1 MKIRSVFLSLTIGI
15 ILSVPLSAN
24 ELNLSEFE
32 KNLENANKID
42 NIKVGSP
49 EGILLESLN
58 EIAETIRD
66 KQLSIKELEAT
77 LTLLDST
84 DLIEESLPKASI
96 ISFPDDF
103 LAGSNLTLSDMTNA
117 SYFLNSLNKKKLE
130 NLKNIESLSSD
141 VVSRF
146 ASTQSNLLELSQ
158 SNVSEIIS
166 QLEATPSIDLVQL
179 SSAVVGATENINDT
193 LSKTENSVG
202 MAVSN
207 ASEDISKAAQQ
218 INSATASINS
228 ATQTLSFAAG
238 AAMASAAY
246 SLEQAANAI
255 ANTIAAGVAVDLD
268 AASQGLGYDD
278 FASAVEAYNQ
288 QHGTNYTVETAKEA
302 LGQ

>member
-1 MKIRSVFLSLTIGI
+1 MKISSVFLGLTICI

-32 KNLENANKID
+32 KNLENAHNIN
-42 NIKVGSP
+42 NIKAGSP

-84 DLIEESLPKASI
+84 DLIEELLPKEAM

-103 LAGSNLTLSDMTNA
+103 LAGSNLTFSDMTNA
-117 SYFLNSLNKKKLE
+117 SYFLNSLNTKKLE
-130 NLKNIESLSSD
+130 NLKNIESLSTD
-141 VVSRF
+141 VVGKF

-158 SNVSEIIS
+158 SNVSEFIS

-179 SSAVVGATENINDT
+179 SSAVEGATDNINDT
-193 LSKTENSVG
+193 LSKAENSVG
-202 MAVSN
+202 TAVSN

-218 INSATASINS
+218 INSATASMNS

-246 SLEQAANAI
+246 SLDQAANAI
-255 ANTIAAGVAVDLD
+255 ANTIAAGVAVNLD

-278 FASAVEAYNQ
+278 FSSAVEA
-288 QHGTNYTVETAKEA
+288 
-302 LGQ
+302 

>member
-1 MKIRSVFLSLTIGI
+1 M
-15 ILSVPLSAN
+15 PLSAN

-42 NIKVGSP
+42 NIKAGSP

-158 SNVSEIIS
+158 SNVS
-166 QLEATPSIDLVQL
+166 
-179 SSAVVGATENINDT
+179 
-193 LSKTENSVG
+193 
-202 MAVSN
+202 
-207 ASEDISKAAQQ
+207 
-218 INSATASINS
+218 
-228 ATQTLSFAAG
+228 
-238 AAMASAAY
+238 Y
-246 SLEQAANAI
+246 
-255 ANTIAAGVAVDLD
+255 
-268 AASQGLGYDD
+268 
-278 FASAVEAYNQ
+278 
-288 QHGTNYTVETAKEA
+288 
-302 LGQ
+302 

>member
-1 MKIRSVFLSLTIGI
+1 MKISSVFLSLTICI

-32 KNLENANKID
+32 KNLENANKIN

-66 KQLSIKELEAT
+66 KQLNIKELEAT

-84 DLIEESLPKASI
+84 DLIEESLPKESI

-117 SYFLNSLNKKKLE
+117 SYFLNSLNTKKLE
-130 NLKNIESLSSD
+130 NLKNIESLSTD
-141 VVSRF
+141 VAGQF

-158 SNVSEIIS
+158 SNVSDIIS
-166 QLEATPSIDLVQL
+166 QLEATPSIDLVRL
-179 SSAVVGATENINDT
+179 SSAVEGATENINDT
-193 LSKTENSVG
+193 LSKAESSVG
-202 MAVSN
+202 TAVSN

-246 SLEQAANAI
+246 SLDQAANAI

-278 FASAVEAYNQ
+278 FSSAVEAYNQ
-288 QHGTNYTVETAKEA
+288 QHGTNYTVETAKDA

>member
-1 MKIRSVFLSLTIGI
+1 M
-15 ILSVPLSAN
+15 PLSAD

-117 SYFLNSLNKKKLE
+117 SYFLNSLNQKKLE

-141 VVSRF
+141 AVSRF

-179 SSAVVGATENINDT
+179 SSAVIGATENINDT

-202 MAVSN
+202 TAVSN

-246 SLEQAANAI
+246 SLDQAANAI

-278 FASAVEAYNQ
+278 FSSAVEAYNQ
-288 QHGTNYTVETAKEA
+288 QHGTNYTVETAKDA